1 MHTIYSIKAELDQ
14 MITGLQVYGL
24 GKLVQS
30 NPEAFRPLFVYYK
43 PLKLSADA
51 LFEVFPASFAAVG
64 SNSREAQ
71 EGWINALDKLHPGYR
86 R

>member
-1 MHTIYSIKAELDQ
+1 

-51 LFEVFPASFAAVG
+51 LFEMFPASFAAVG
-64 SNSREAQ
+64 SNSKEAQ
-71 EGWINALDKLHPGYR
+71 EAALMHWINFTQAIEGEKLIQ
-86 R
+86 